1 MLQHPGVLVKAADAD
16 ASVLYA
22 VAVPPGA
29 VMVHTLLNPVTS
41 GTVGSVKAALQVL
54 GIVMSANGGK
64 TTAFV
69 LTGSHAAMAD
79 TAFIAVFP
87 HAAAS

>member
-16 ASVLYA
+16 ASVLYV

-41 GTVGSVKAALQVL
+41 GTVGSARAALQVL
-54 GIVMSANGGK
+54 GTVMSARDGK
-64 TTAFV
+64 TTKLSV
-69 LTGSHAAMAD
+69 SEQPPVG
-79 TAFIAVFP
+79 VV
-87 HAAAS
+87 

>member
-16 ASVLYA
+16 ASVLYV

-29 VMVHTLLNPVTS
+29 VTVHTLLNPVTS
-41 GTVGSVKAALQVL
+41 GTVGSVRAALQVL
-54 GIVMSANGGK
+54 VTVMSANGGK

-69 LTGSHAAMAD
+69 LTGSHAAMVD

>member
-1 MLQHPGVLVKAADAD
+1 LVKAADAD

-41 GTVGSVKAALQVL
+41 GAVGSVKAALQVL

-69 LTGSHAAMAD
+69 LTGSHAAMVD

-87 HAAAS
+87 HAAAN